1 MKVRNATGKQKW
13 EHIYMESKDSSKVID
28 LGQAIKRRLFVP
40 TEQGKAWKN
49 ENMRSGEP
57 GEGWTRY
64 YGSKLP
70 QKRVR
75 EGHMLPLHEAEES
88 YHTLVVSTI
97 FLIILRH

>member
-1 MKVRNATGKQKW
+1 
-13 EHIYMESKDSSKVID
+13 
-28 LGQAIKRRLFVP
+28 
-40 TEQGKAWKN
+40 
-49 ENMRSGEP
+49 MRSGEP